1 MNIESSDQTS
11 RAAEHGRIARVRAE
25 LLRGGS
31 SGILAG
37 LASVGLVAGLAMTQ
51 PAWAA
56 DVVVTE
62 PASNAPV
69 VVRSPGVDNVTVT
82 STGLITNGSDAAH
95 SPIDIQTD
103 VNSDA
108 ITVNVH
114 DVNVTAG
121 NLGAI
126 FVITDGTGDVTVTSD
141 GDVTG
146 ARKGINITHTGS
158 GNVSVTSTGTI
169 TGTTDSGV
177 RVLRDG
183 SEAGFDVDVNVNE
196 VTANVGGLGAAL
208 DIGNAS
214 AGGSTTVT
222 ATGTVT
228 NTAGHAIR
236 INGVDGSNDGNLGGP
251 LTIDVKD
258 IVAGT
263 RASAGDTFTSNGGD
277 GIQLVGRVGQAG
289 MQPTNITTGN
299 IDVAG
304 TGVNLGMAINM
315 VDGET
320 TVTTGNITAG
330 GAGVVI
336 ESNDN
341 ANNYA
346 INVKT
351 GTVTTGSTGVAVN
364 QSGTGSISVE
374 TGDINAGMAA
384 GGVNGFQNAGGYGVR
399 LGSDPHGATVAGP
412 GGSDWNLTTGDI
424 TVTNRT
430 TGEFAG
436 TGISLEGSGNGDT
449 TVTAGNIQAGTGVV
463 YSRNGTGKVSITT
476 GDITAETGNGIQYGT
491 NVVKN
496 DLIINAGNITAAGKG
511 ITGDSEGDNDIANI
525 TTINVGSITSGG
537 DGIDIIHSGTG
548 AATINSTGTI
558 KSDGIG
564 VNVTNDSRTFYAP
577 TPDSQTIIT
586 VNNIDT
592 PNNTAINVNSNATKG
607 TTITTN
613 GAINTSAQNTIGGD
627 GMRVTEREGPLAINI
642 AAGSVITSY
651 NNTMELTNSGTAGTT
666 INVDGTLKSTAL
678 TGGSDG
684 VIWLW
689 STPGTST
696 VNINDGS
703 TVQAADRTGFAMTD
717 NGGDSVTTVGAATVT
732 GGFRLG
738 TGADVLT
745 FNGTDM
751 ANVGTL
757 DGGVDDAIDVLNL
770 NAVSNLTRNLDTVGQ
785 EIQNWREVNLNGG
798 TADLV
803 GTMTAGTFTLGKD
816 AAGNPAVLAIGAGT
830 VGDTLTIG
838 ALTATSGNFVGA
850 GGSILLDVDASTHT
864 SDKLVVDGNVS
875 GVTGLAVNNLTP
887 SGAASDQMDIAVVD
901 VKGASSP
908 GDAFV
913 LANGPAVM
921 GGRAYQLQQGDSA
934 GGNAKDWFLTLQP
947 CPAGGLD
954 ETNGTSLGCKTD
966 DKLTL
971 NGAEVV
977 VGNFEGA
984 GGMDVLTVAGGAS
997 VGGIVAGGQVG
1008 ADSSAPLDAADLIV
1022 INTTGSVGG
1031 VQGNLGNDTIFV
1043 VGGSTVTGN
1052 VEGNEGSNQI
1062 RIGGL
1067 GALPDGSV
1075 PATDA
1080 VIVGGDV
1087 LGGDGA
1093 ATDGNNQIWVLGGA
1107 RVNGKV
1113 VGGNGNDSIVLNG
1126 ATAVVGGAID
1136 GGAGNDT
1143 IALMLG
1149 TVASVAGGAGD
1160 DNISLSGATVNGAI
1174 DAGEGNNIVTLS
1186 AGTAASVAAGAGVDT
1201 ITLAGATISGAI
1213 NSGAGND
1220 IINLTSG
1227 TVTGGV
1233 NAGAGADTLNV
1244 AGATFTLGSTKL
1256 DGGAAGQ
1263 GNILNLNN
1271 VNQTLVSPQ
1280 SNLVNWDTINA
1291 NSSTLTVSGGD
1302 SLTAA
1307 QVNLTQSAIV
1317 ARNGFTINGNLA
1329 LNASTLDMQDGAT
1342 GDKFNVSGNYA
1353 AAGAGSSLKV
1363 DADFAANKADELHV
1377 GGSVTGVTALNVS
1390 DVTPGVAGATGQD
1403 VLVAKAGGTIDA
1415 ANFSL
1420 VGGPLVKGIWDY
1432 GLANGT
1438 EAKTVVL
1445 RGSLNSLAALYSG
1458 AAGAL
1463 ADAFGELPTMEQR
1476 VGQRQWLAGSDD
1488 GAFGGLWVRMTGDRT
1503 TKTPKSSELAFST
1516 RNNTW
1521 GVQVG
1526 ADFTLVRSEHGFLTA
1541 GITGQYKDMNATI
1554 RRPGSADNGKVSA
1567 DGSGVGVNFSWNG
1580 VGGEYIDIQG
1590 QYNWASARLG
1600 TTSLGN
1606 TIEDLDVVSKSIS
1619 METGKRFVLGAEG
1632 KSVLVPQVQV
1642 SWSELSSDVF
1652 TDSKGVKVDL
1662 GDHDTTVARFGLAYE
1677 YHPNGANFAGPDTN
1691 GTMFYA
1697 IANVVQN
1704 LSPRH
1709 TAVAQGKKLT
1719 MRDQR
1724 TWGEFGLG
1732 GSFALSSSALVY
1744 GQATY
1749 SRSFDNGG
1757 DNHDIGGTV
1766 GVRLRF

>member
-1 MNIESSDQTS
+1 MNIESSGKAS
-11 RAAEHGRIARVRAE
+11 RAAGHGRIARLRAE
-25 LLRGGS
+25 LLRGGGLAGVS
-31 SGILAG
+31 LIAG
-37 LASVGLVAGLAMTQ
+37 LAIAQ
-51 PAWAA
+51 PALAA

-82 STGLITNGSDAAH
+82 STGLITNGGDAAY
-95 SPIDIQTD
+95 SPIDIQTN
-103 VNSDA
+103 VNSKS

-114 DVNVTAG
+114 DVNTTAG
-121 NLGAI
+121 TLGAI
-126 FVITDGTGDVTVTSD
+126 FVTTDGTGDVAVTSD

-158 GNVSVTSTGTI
+158 GNVTVSSTGTI

-183 SEAGFDVDVNVNE
+183 SEAGFDVAVNVNE

-214 AGGSTTVT
+214 AGGSMTVA

-228 NTAGHAIR
+228 NTLGHAIR
-236 INGVDGSNDGNLGGP
+236 INGVDGNSDGNLGGP

-263 RASAGDTFTSNGGD
+263 RASAGDTFVSNGGD
-277 GIQLVGRVGQAG
+277 GIQLIGRVGQAG

-304 TGVNLGMAINM
+304 TGVNLGFAINM

-320 TVTTGNITAG
+320 NVTTGNITAG

-341 ANNYA
+341 ADNYA

-351 GTVTTGSTGVAVN
+351 GTVTTGSTGIAVN

-374 TGDINAGMAA
+374 TGDINAGTAA
-384 GGVNGFQNAGGYGVR
+384 GGVNGFQNAGGYGIR

-412 GGSDWNLTTGDI
+412 GGADWNVKAGNI
-424 TVTNRT
+424 TVTNRA
-430 TGEFAG
+430 TGDFAG
-436 TGISLEGSGNGDT
+436 TGIALEGSGNGDT
-449 TVTAGNIQAGTGVV
+449 TVTAGNIQAGTGVA

-476 GDITAETGNGIQYGT
+476 GDITATTGNGIQYGASL
-491 NVVKN
+491 VKD
-496 DLIINAGNITAAGKG
+496 DLIINTGNITAAGKG
-511 ITGDSEGDNDIANI
+511 ITGDTQGSNDLANI

-537 DGIDIIHSGTG
+537 DGIDIIHTGRG
-548 AATINSTGTI
+548 AATVNATGTI
-558 KSDGIG
+558 KSNGIG
-564 VNVTNDSRTFYAP
+564 VNLTNDSATFYSPA
-577 TPDSQTIIT
+577 PDSQTVIT

-592 PNNTAINVNSNATKG
+592 PNNTAINVNSNAAKG

-613 GAINTSAQNTIGGD
+613 GAINTSAANDIGGD
-627 GMRVTEREGPLAINI
+627 GMRVTEHEGPLVINI
-642 AAGSVITSY
+642 AQGSTITSF
-651 NNTMELTNSGTAGTT
+651 NNTMELTNNGTAGTT

-678 TGGSDG
+678 RGGSDG
-684 VIWLW
+684 VIWIW
-689 STPGTST
+689 GTPGTTT

-703 TVQAADRTGFAMTD
+703 TVQAAGRTGFAMTD
-717 NGGDSVTTVGAATVT
+717 NGGDSVIKVGAAAVT

-751 ANVGTL
+751 TNVGTL
-757 DGGVDDAIDVLNL
+757 DGGVDDAVDVLNL
-770 NAVSNLTRNLDTVGQ
+770 NAVSNLTRNLDTAGQ

-971 NGAEVV
+971 NGTEVV

-1008 ADSSAPLDAADLIV
+1008 ADSSAPLDGADLIV

-1052 VEGNEGSNQI
+1052 VAGNEGSNQI

-1080 VIVGGDV
+1080 VTVRGDV

-1149 TVASVAGGAGD
+1149 KVASVAGGAGD
-1160 DNISLSGATVNGAI
+1160 DNISLSGAQVSGAI

-1186 AGTAASVAAGAGVDT
+1186 AGTAASVSAGAGADT
-1201 ITLAGATISGAI
+1201 ITLAGAAISGAI

-1227 TVTGGV
+1227 TVAGGV

-1244 AGATFTLGSTKL
+1244 AGATFTLGNTKL

-1263 GNILNLNN
+1263 GNILNLNS
-1271 VNQTLVSPQ
+1271 VNQTLISPQ
-1280 SNLVNWDTINA
+1280 NNLVNWDTVNA

-1307 QVNLTQSAIV
+1307 QVNLAQSTIV

-1329 LNASTLDMQDGAT
+1329 LNASALDMQDGAT
-1342 GDKFNVSGNYA
+1342 GDKFKVSGNYA
-1353 AAGAGSSLKV
+1353 AAGTGSALKV
-1363 DADFAANKADELHV
+1363 DADFAANKADELQV

-1445 RGSLNSLAALYSG
+1445 RGSLNSLGALYSG

-1476 VGQRQWLAGSDD
+1476 VGQRQWVAGSDG

-1503 TKTPKSSELAFST
+1503 TKTPKSSELDFST

-1526 ADFTLVRSEHGFLTA
+1526 ADFTLVRSEHGLLTA

-1554 RRPGSADNGKVSA
+1554 RRPGSADNGKISA
-1567 DGSGVGVNFSWNG
+1567 DGSGAGVNVSWNG
-1580 VGGEYIDIQG
+1580 VRGEYFDIQG
-1590 QYNWASARLG
+1590 QYNWASARMG

-1619 METGKRFVLGAEG
+1619 MEVGKRFVLGADG

-1662 GDHDTTVARFGLAYE
+1662 GDHDTTLARFGLAYE
-1677 YHPNGANFAGPDTN
+1677 YHLNGTKLAGPDAG

-1697 IANVVQN
+1697 IANVVEN

-1709 TAVAQGKKLT
+1709 AAIAQGKKLT